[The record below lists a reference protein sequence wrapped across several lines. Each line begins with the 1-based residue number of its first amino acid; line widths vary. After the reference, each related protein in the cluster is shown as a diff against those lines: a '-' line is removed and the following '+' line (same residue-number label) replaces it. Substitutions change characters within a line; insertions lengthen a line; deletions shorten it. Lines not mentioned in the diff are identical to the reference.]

1 MQSSTNNNDFLCYGD
16 AEGLNSGS
24 APPFVPNSRAFG
36 EEHPNQDPSGGLG
49 PLNQTPDTPQQPQ
62 INPRDGIIN
71 YLVYQGLLTPD
82 LQLTIS
88 PTLLNTIISSATHPI
103 SHTSNDFSASR
114 DTSVAPAIDSRNFQ
128 ATRVINTSPAL
139 FHEPLPPPSQYS
151 LSSST
156 LPQSSSQTHNPITTH
171 NISSSEI
178 PRHSNTSIPG
188 HSRNTHNSREYP
200 TSSSFRNV
208 NSHFFDAHPNSPPTT
223 AGVDI
228 FHSHE
233 TPTPNPR
240 SPQPIPQAATSSVTT
255 FHHTPITHPFP
266 TNDTSSNFPSLSQC
280 HLSPTPS
287 TSRHY
292 TILSPYQHH
301 SHSS

>member
-24 APPFVPNSRAFG
+24 APSFVPNSRAFG

-88 PTLLNTIISSATHPI
+88 PTLLNTIISSATNTI
-103 SHTSNDFSASR
+103 SHTSNDFSAPR
-114 DTSVAPAIDSRNFQ
+114 DTSVAPAIVSRNFQ

-151 LSSST
+151 LSSYT

-178 PRHSNTSIPG
+178 PTLQHIHSW
-188 HSRNTHNSREYP
+188 
-200 TSSSFRNV
+200 
-208 NSHFFDAHPNSPPTT
+208 
-223 AGVDI
+223 
-228 FHSHE
+228 
-233 TPTPNPR
+233 
-240 SPQPIPQAATSSVTT
+240 T
-255 FHHTPITHPFP
+255 FP
-266 TNDTSSNFPSLSQC
+266 C
-280 HLSPTPS
+280 
-287 TSRHY
+287 
-292 TILSPYQHH
+292 
-301 SHSS
+301 